1 MSLYKKL
8 ASCNTSIAIDA
19 VQIELI
25 DRFGLLPQA
34 AKNLVTIAK
43 QKLEALAIGITK
55 IELGHQSGSIEFA
68 ADTKV
73 DPGFIIQLI
82 QKQSKQYRFDG
93 PTRLKIINTPDG
105 AQQRLDMISSLLES
119 MTKESQAA

>member
-1 MSLYKKL
+1 M
-8 ASCNTSIAIDA
+8 
-19 VQIELI
+19 QIELI

-93 PTRLKIINTPDG
+93 PTRLKIINTPQG